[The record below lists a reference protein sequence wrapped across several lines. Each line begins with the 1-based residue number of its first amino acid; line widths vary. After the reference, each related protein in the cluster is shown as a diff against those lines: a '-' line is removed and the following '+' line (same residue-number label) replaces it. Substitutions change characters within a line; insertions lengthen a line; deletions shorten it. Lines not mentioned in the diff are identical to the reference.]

1 LPVPGDQLHTHI
13 DIDKVV
19 DVLVPLGNLF
29 QRLLS
34 QHLSDT
40 LPTTNHWGLTIMQFY
55 SQWTLPH
62 D

>member
-1 LPVPGDQLHTHI
+1 VPGDQLHTHI

-40 LPTTNHWGLTIMQFY
+40 LPTTNRRGLTIMQFY
-55 SQWTLPH
+55 RHGTLPH